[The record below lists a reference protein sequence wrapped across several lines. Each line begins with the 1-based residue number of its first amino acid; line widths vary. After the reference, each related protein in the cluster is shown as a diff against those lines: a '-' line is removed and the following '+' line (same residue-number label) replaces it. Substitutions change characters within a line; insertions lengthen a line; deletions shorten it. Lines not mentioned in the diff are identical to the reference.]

1 MQRHPN
7 INTRERKG
15 KFNDE
20 KPEFE
25 NQVYNNVLNVVFVLQ
40 AYKNVE
46 AYLHQTLELIE
57 SNIND

>member
-7 INTRERKG
+7 INARERKG

-25 NQVYNNVLNVVFVLQ
+25 NQVYALSVHGFVSDVSIDGILVF
-40 AYKNVE
+40 
-46 AYLHQTLELIE
+46 IC
-57 SNIND
+57 